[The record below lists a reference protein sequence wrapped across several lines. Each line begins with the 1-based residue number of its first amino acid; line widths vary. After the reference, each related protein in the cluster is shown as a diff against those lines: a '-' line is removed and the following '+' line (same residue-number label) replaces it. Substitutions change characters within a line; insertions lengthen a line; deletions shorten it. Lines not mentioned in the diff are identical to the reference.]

1 MENLKVGDKI
11 PVSLLDGEKVEIVA
25 IAECEQGVVCTF
37 RDCLSQYRSM
47 NKSHTTEGGY
57 FGSDMRRFLNEELA
71 ERFPVDIR
79 SRLVEDENGDYLR
92 LFTEKEV
99 FGFNEYAE
107 ENESNEVQQIEY
119 FKDRHNRIAFDGIDG
134 TPDWWWLAN
143 PASATNFCDCSTDGG
158 AHYGSAGYAATCVRP
173 RFVIA
178 ATAVS

>member
-37 RDCLSQYRSM
+37 RDCLSQYRPM
-47 NKSHTTEGGY
+47 NKTHSTEGGY
-57 FGSDMRRFLNEELA
+57 LGSDMRRFLNEELV

-79 SRLVEDENGDYLR
+79 SRLVEDKNGDYLR

-99 FGFNEYAE
+99 FGYNEYAE
-107 ENESNEVQQIEY
+107 ENESDEVQQLEY

-143 PASATNFCDCSTDGG
+143 QASATHFCDCGTSGG
-158 AHYGSAGYAATCVRP
+158 AHYDGAGYAYYYVRP